1 MRILGRLS
9 SLGAA
14 AFLLMGT
21 AAPGPPTSVLDVAR
35 SKILVEVGKSGVLS
49 FAAGHSHKV
58 EAPLHGTLSVDPEHP
73 ESAIAAFD
81 VQTSDLTVLQDGEP
95 PQDVTKVQET
105 MASERV
111 LDVQRF
117 PTVSFRSRSAQVRER
132 HGSTLDLNV
141 TGELTLH
148 GTIRTIVVPVRAH
161 IEADRITARGAFAIK
176 QTDFGIKP
184 ITVAGGAVSVR
195 DELKIDFTIVAGSS
209 D

>member
-1 MRILGRLS
+1 MRIGPFS
-9 SLGAA
+9 SLAAA
-14 AFLLMGT
+14 AFLLMGA
-21 AAPGPPTSVLDVAR
+21 AAPAPPASELDASR

-73 ESAIAAFD
+73 ESAVAAFE
-81 VQTSDLTVLQDGEP
+81 VRTSDLTVLQDGEP
-95 PQDVTKVQET
+95 PQDVPKVQET

-111 LDVQRF
+111 LDVRRY
-117 PTVSFRSRSAQVRER
+117 PTVSFQSRRVQVRER
-132 HGSTLDLNV
+132 HGAALDLNV
-141 TGELTLH
+141 TGDLALH

-161 IEADRITARGAFAIK
+161 FEPERITARGAFAIK

-184 ITVAGGAVSVR
+184 ITVAGGAVSVK